1 MHTGIPD
8 PVTDLKIITSS
19 STMAN
24 SAIISWKP
32 PHTLDGIKLTYHV
45 EVATCSI
52 MNVADFDGTTLN
64 HTLPHH
70 NVSHAVNVK
79 AVIDAGAGAATTHAI
94 SLPNFEVELITGT
107 QGTLNILHALCTF
120 IMLYNAKATIILDIN
135 FQISCA
141 CTYSIQECSVINSSG
156 VSNNNTN
163 TNVSTNTIN
172 YKYMS

>member
-8 PVTDLKIITSS
+8 PVRDLKIITSS
-19 STMAN
+19 AN
-24 SAIISWKP
+24 SAIISWRP

-79 AVIDAGAGAATTHAI
+79 AVIDAGAGAATTHTI

-107 QGTLNILHALCTF
+107 QGTLKFTVDMH
-120 IMLYNAKATIILDIN
+120 YNAKATIIIKDIYYFLN
-135 FQISCA
+135 LLCM
-141 CTYSIQECSVINSSG
+141 YL
-156 VSNNNTN
+156 
-163 TNVSTNTIN
+163 
-172 YKYMS
+172 